1 MTIEPKPQWG
11 SSYRLIAAEKWKA
24 KSAAMGRG
32 VTQALVAFA
41 NPQPGMQVLDIATG
55 TGEPGISIA
64 SRVGPTGHVTAVDL
78 SHELLEIA
86 DQRAQA
92 RGLSNFTTKQGDAH
106 ALPFPENKFDLA
118 TCRFGVMFFAEV
130 DKALRELH
138 RVLRPGGRV
147 CFVAWGPYNQPYWA
161 TTMAVVQK
169 HLGVPVSGP
178 EDMFRFAQPGSLSAA
193 LQTAGF
199 SNIEEELKTL
209 PWSWPGP
216 ADEVWEYAQA
226 VSSPFRSLLDQVP
239 ADQWDE
245 VNHKV
250 HDAIRPYVKGEA
262 VEFGVQVVMASG
274 TKPFE
279 TE

>member
-1 MTIEPKPQWG
+1 MTIETKPQWG

-32 VTQALVAFA
+32 VTQALVAYA
-41 NPQPGMQVLDIATG
+41 NPQPGMHALDIATG

-64 SRVGPTGHVTAVDL
+64 SRVGPSGHVTAVDL

-106 ALPFPENKFDLA
+106 ALPFPDNKFDLA

-130 DKALRELH
+130 EKALRELH
-138 RVLRPGGRV
+138 RVLKPGGRA
-147 CFVAWGPYNQPYWA
+147 CFVAWGPYDQPYWV

-169 HLGVPVSGP
+169 HLGLPVGGP
-178 EDMFRFAQPGSLSAA
+178 EDMFRFAPAGTLSAA

-199 SNIEEELKTL
+199 SKVEEELKTL
-209 PWSWPGP
+209 PWTWPGP
-216 ADEVWEYAQA
+216 ADEVWQYAQA

-245 VNHKV
+245 VNRKV
-250 HDAIRPYVKGEA
+250 HEAIRPYVKGEA

-274 TKPFE
+274 TKPE
-279 TE
+279 